1 MQQTVAVAEVG
12 RGGRGRVT
20 LNDVAARAGVSRAL
34 VSIVLRDAAGASPAT
49 RERVLAA
56 AKELDY
62 RPDVRARSLGG
73 QRSKLIGVMF
83 GVGVGAFHFD
93 LLEGLYAAAAEH
105 DHNLILSAVTRG
117 RDETAAVESLQD
129 FRFDGLIMLGPPTP
143 LPLLAG
149 RLPVVVVGWHVD
161 HPRVDVVRT
170 SDEAGMAVAVEHLV
184 AEGHRRIAHLDG
196 GETLIGQS
204 RRDAFVAAVTRHG
217 LRDSALVVPGG
228 QAQIDGQRAALRLLE
243 QDRLPTALI
252 AYNDDTAL
260 AAMGVLAQQ
269 RMAVPAD
276 LSVIGWD
283 DSQLAALSLVG
294 LTSVI
299 QRPGELARLAVQR
312 VIDRISQRRVTERE
326 IILQPGLRVRAST
339 GAPPA
344 RMS

>member
-1 MQQTVAVAEVG
+1 MQQTVGVTEAG

-34 VSIVLRDAAGASPAT
+34 VSIVLRDAPGASAAT
-49 RERVLAA
+49 RERVLEAA
-56 AKELDY
+56 RELDY

-105 DHNLILSAVTRG
+105 DHNLILSAVTSG
-117 RDETAAVESLQD
+117 RDESAAVESLQD

-170 SDEAGMAVAVEHLV
+170 SDEAGMAAAVDHLV

-204 RRDAFVAAVTRHG
+204 RRAGFVAAMSRHG
-217 LRDSALVVPGG
+217 LQDSALVVPGG

-243 QDRLPTALI
+243 ADVRPTALI

-269 RMAVPAD
+269 GIAIPDD
-276 LSVIGWD
+276 LSVVGWD

-299 QRPGELARLAVQR
+299 QEPGRLAGLAVAR
-312 VIDRISQRRVTERE
+312 VIDRINQRRVADRE
-326 IILQPGLRVRAST
+326 IVLQPQLRVRAST
-339 GAPPA
+339 APPPPS
-344 RMS
+344 MS